1 MGSYYRTE
9 ALKTSHYFCNG
20 EGRDTYIQVNNGG
33 VERNTYPYKFADDG
47 RSNKRYFYAGS
58 PNLGAKPVKY
68 NTNGSGR
75 DTYIGYNH
83 GGLAGTNSKQTFYN
97 SLRTPSPN
105 QMTMYRTL
113 NNWQHAEKI
122 QKSRMQRDA
131 SMRLS
136 APKFYPNR
144 NKSQHAKL

>member
-1 MGSYYRTE
+1 MSSYYRTE

-20 EGRDTYIQVNNGG
+20 EGRDTYIHVNNGG
-33 VERNTYPYKFADDG
+33 VERNTYPYKFPDDG

-75 DTYIGYNH
+75 DTYIAFNH
-83 GGLAGTNSKQTFYN
+83 GGLASPQSKKTFYN
-97 SLRTPSPN
+97 SLRTPSPGCVK
-105 QMTMYRTL
+105 MYKTQT
-113 NNWQHAEKI
+113 NWQYAQQMKTR
-122 QKSRMQRDA
+122 KMQRDA

-136 APKFYPNR
+136 APKFFPSR
-144 NKSQHAKL
+144 NKSKNANL